1 MTQDTQFYDGFMSA
15 LLFIAFVHGIVLAS
29 LLFFN
34 KRLNAKANKFL
45 ALSLS
50 GISMQLLYE
59 LISYMNPYWDI
70 LDFLEPLPI
79 FLSSTVPIG
88 LYFFVKYLINPQ
100 YQLKP
105 LEKWWLLPIVLQAI
119 LCLLYIPFEHLY
131 DIKIFTIALDF
142 LPFAEEFVGLAVSLF
157 LIPLALHHIKHYQK
171 FIKSHYSTIDQ
182 KSLLWLLNF
191 LYIILILV
199 FLWLLSFVIWA
210 LGYTNETTYTYV
222 TIGMVII
229 LFWIGYF
236 VIQKYHL
243 FEIVTFTEKKVPKE
257 KIKKKLSAKTDIY
270 YTELLKLFEEKHLY
284 ENIELT
290 LNELAQ
296 HLQLSSGYLSQI
308 INEKEQKSFFEFVN
322 FYRVEAVKRKLLD
335 QNYAHYDIFSIALE
349 SGFKSKST
357 FNAVFKKMTQQTP
370 SAYKKKHL

>member
-1 MTQDTQFYDGFMSA
+1 MMVETAFFDGFMSA
-15 LLFIAFVHGIVLAS
+15 LLFIAFIHGIIIAS

-34 KRLNAKANKFL
+34 KRLHATSNSFL

-59 LISYMNPYWDI
+59 LISYTNPYWNVLKI
-70 LDFLEPLPI
+70 LEPLPI
-79 FLSSTVPIG
+79 FLSTTVTIG

-105 LEKWWLLPIVLQAI
+105 WEKWWLFPIILQAL
-119 LCLLYIPFEHLY
+119 LCLLYIPFEYIH
-131 DIKIFTIALDF
+131 DIKVFAIALEF
-142 LPFAEEFVGLAVSLF
+142 LPFAEEFVGLAVSVF
-157 LIPLALHHIKHYQK
+157 LIPLALHHIKHYQE
-171 FIKSHYSTIDQ
+171 FITSNYSTIDQ

-191 LYIILILV
+191 LRIIFVLV
-199 FLWLLSFVIWA
+199 FLWLLSYVIWA
-210 LGYTNETTYTYV
+210 LGYTYETIYTYV
-222 TIGMVII
+222 TLGMVVV

-243 FEIVTFTEKKVPKE
+243 FEIVTFTEHKTSKGKS
-257 KIKKKLSAKTDIY
+257 KKKLSTKTNTY

-284 ENIELT
+284 ENIDLT

-370 SAYKKKHL
+370 SAYKKKYS

>member
-1 MTQDTQFYDGFMSA
+1 MKETAFFDGFMSA
-15 LLFIAFVHGIVLAS
+15 LLFIAFIHGIVLAS

-34 KRLNAKANKFL
+34 KRLHAKANSFL

-59 LISYMNPYWDI
+59 LISYMNPYWDVLEI
-70 LDFLEPLPI
+70 LEPLPI
-79 FLSSTVPIG
+79 FLSATVPIG
-88 LYFFVKYLINPQ
+88 LYFFVKYLINPA
-100 YQLKP
+100 YKLNSW
-105 LEKWWLLPIVLQAI
+105 EKWWLFPIILQVV
-119 LCLLYIPFEHLY
+119 LCLLYIPFEYVY
-131 DIKIFTIALDF
+131 DMKIFAIAYDF
-142 LPFAEEFVGLAVSLF
+142 LPFAEEFVGLAISLF
-157 LIPLALHHIKHYQK
+157 LIPLALYHIKHYQA
-171 FIKSHYSTIDQ
+171 FIISNYSTIDQ

-191 LYIILILV
+191 LRIIIALV
-199 FLWLLSFVIWA
+199 FLWLLSFVVWA
-210 LGYTNETTYTYV
+210 LGYTYETIYTYV
-222 TIGMVII
+222 TIGMVIV

-243 FEIVTFTEKKVPKE
+243 FEIVNLPENSVSKE
-257 KIKKKLSAKTDIY
+257 KSKKKLSTKTDTY
-270 YTELLKLFEEKHLY
+270 YTELLKLFEEKHVY

-290 LNELAQ
+290 LNDLAQ
-296 HLQLSSGYLSQI
+296 ELQLSSGYLSQI

-322 FYRVEAVKRKLLD
+322 FYRVEAIKRKLLD

-370 SAYKKKHL
+370 SAYKKKHS